1 MAAKFIRHAAARAI
15 YMPVACTFQQKRG
28 AHEQLLH
35 HTLLFLSIF
44 YVEYTMIRNTLWK
57 RVFVT
62 TFPEGSENIVYITIF
77 IVSNRYFVVT
87 RPKKWY
93 KKTSLG
99 KS

>member
-1 MAAKFIRHAAARAI
+1 MN
-15 YMPVACTFQQKRG
+15 
-28 AHEQLLH
+28 ELLH

-77 IVSNRYFVVT
+77 IVSNMHFVT
-87 RPKKWY
+87 ARPIKWH
-93 KKTSLG
+93 KKTSSS